1 MLIKIKMNLKQTTC
15 EQYCITAKTFESHQD
30 FNSSECYGEVMF
42 HCPGDS
48 SVVFPSGNY
57 LNQYYS

>member
-1 MLIKIKMNLKQTTC
+1 MNLKQTTC